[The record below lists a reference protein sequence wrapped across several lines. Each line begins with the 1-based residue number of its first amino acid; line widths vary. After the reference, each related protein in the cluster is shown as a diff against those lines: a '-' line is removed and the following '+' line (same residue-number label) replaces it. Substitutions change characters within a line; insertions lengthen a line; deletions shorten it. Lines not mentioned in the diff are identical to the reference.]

1 MNAING
7 EFISELDK
15 LIYEMA
21 KDDEIV
27 TVIITGSEKVFCA
40 GADVK

>member
-1 MNAING
+1 MNAINR

-21 KDDEIV
+21 KGNKIG
-27 TVIITGSEKVFCA
+27 TVIISGI
-40 GADVK
+40 